1 MNAERKPVNALAFGM
16 MVLLCMLWGF
26 QPVTMKLAAPHISL
40 VMQAGIRSILA
51 TLLLLV
57 WARARGI
64 PLFSRDGTLWAG
76 ILAGLMFGWEFF
88 FIYAGLQYTG
98 AARMTVFV
106 NTAPC
111 LTALGLA
118 VFIPGERLG
127 LRQWVGILIAF
138 SGVALAFAEGF
149 AAPGM
154 ASLLGDAFG
163 LVAAL
168 LWAATTV
175 LICTTKLAAA
185 SAEKTLFYQLAV
197 SAVLLPLVSVAM
209 GEPGITSIT
218 AGVVVIVIYQ
228 AAIVAFASF
237 LAWFWLLTKYLAAR
251 LKAFVFLSPMFGVVS
266 AHLVLGEPLSGAFIG
281 AVVLVAVGIV
291 LVNLPVSFDDARPAP
306 RSQPPESGEHN
317 EKFLSKKE

>member
-1 MNAERKPVNALAFGM
+1 MIVDRKPVDALAFGM

-26 QPVTMKLAAPHISL
+26 QPITMKLAAPHISL

-57 WARARGI
+57 WARLRGV
-64 PLFSRDGTLWAG
+64 PLFSRDGTLGAG
-76 ILAGLMFGWEFF
+76 ILAGLLFGWEFY
-88 FIYAGLQYTG
+88 FIYAGLQHTG
-98 AARMTVFV
+98 ASRMTVFV

-118 VFIPGERLG
+118 AFIPGERLG
-127 LRQWVGILIAF
+127 LRQWVGILMAF
-138 SGVALAFAEGF
+138 AGVALAFAEGF
-149 AAPGM
+149 TAPGK

-163 LVAAL
+163 LVGAL

-175 LICTTKLAAA
+175 LVRTTKLAAV

-197 SAVLLPLVSVAM
+197 SALLLPVVSVAM

-228 AAIVAFASF
+228 AAIVAFASY

-251 LKAFVFLSPMFGVVS
+251 LKTFAFLTPMFGVLS
-266 AHLVLGEPLSGAFIG
+266 AYLVLGEPLSAAFLGA
-281 AVVLVAVGIV
+281 AAMVAAGIV
-291 LVNLPVSFDDARPAP
+291 LVNLPASSDRARASP
-306 RSQPPESGEHN
+306 RS
-317 EKFLSKKE
+317 

>member
-1 MNAERKPVNALAFGM
+1 MSVDRKPVDALAFGM

-26 QPVTMKLAAPHISL
+26 QPITMKLAAPHISL

-57 WARARGI
+57 WARLRGV
-64 PLFSRDGTLWAG
+64 PLFSRDGTLGSG
-76 ILAGLMFGWEFF
+76 ILAGLLFGWEFY
-88 FIYAGLQYTG
+88 FIYAGLQHTG
-98 AARMTVFV
+98 ASRMTVFV

-118 VFIPGERLG
+118 AFIPGERLG
-127 LRQWVGILIAF
+127 LRQWVGILMAF
-138 SGVALAFAEGF
+138 AGVALAFAEGF
-149 AAPGM
+149 TAPGK

-163 LVAAL
+163 LVGAL

-175 LICTTKLAAA
+175 LVRTTKLAAV

-197 SAVLLPLVSVAM
+197 SALLLPVVSVAM

-228 AAIVAFASF
+228 AAIVAFASY

-251 LKAFVFLSPMFGVVS
+251 LKTFAFLTPMFGVIS
-266 AHLVLGEPLSGAFIG
+266 AYLVLGEPLSAAFLGA
-281 AVVLVAVGIV
+281 AAMVAAGIV
-291 LVNLPVSFDDARPAP
+291 LVNLPVSFDGVRPAL
-306 RSQPPESGEHN
+306 RSRAPKLGEHA
-317 EKFLSKKE
+317 EEFLEKKE

>member
-1 MNAERKPVNALAFGM
+1 MSAERKPVDALAFGM
-16 MVLLCMLWGF
+16 MILICMVWGF
-26 QPVTMKLAAPHISL
+26 QHVTTKLAAPHISL

-57 WARARGI
+57 WAKLRRI

-76 ILAGLMFGWEFF
+76 LLAGLLFGWEFF
-88 FIYAGLQYTG
+88 FIYAGLEHTG
-98 AARMTVFV
+98 ASRMIVFV

-127 LRQWVGILIAF
+127 LRRWVGILMAFLGIAI
-138 SGVALAFAEGF
+138 AFAEGF
-149 AAPGM
+149 APAGR

-163 LVAAL
+163 LAGAL

-175 LICTTKLAAA
+175 LVRATKLAAV

-197 SAVLLPLVSVAM
+197 SAVLLPVISVTM
-209 GEPGITSIT
+209 GEPGLVSMTV
-218 AGVVVIVIYQ
+218 GVAAIVIYQ
-228 AAIVAFASF
+228 AVIVAFASY

-251 LKAFVFLSPMFGVVS
+251 LKAFVFLSPMFGVVA
-266 AHLVLGEPLSGAFIG
+266 AHLVLGEPISAEFVGA
-281 AVVLVAVGIV
+281 AAMVAAGIV
-291 LVNLPVSFDDARPAP
+291 LVNLP
-306 RSQPPESGEHN
+306 GE
-317 EKFLSKKE
+317 